1 MPKIKEPDRF
11 DRVLCRKVYHDD
23 LYDSLFDMA
32 KFGTEHCQHIKNIRL
47 KRQLYAGQLF
57 KLECFVEDLLSDKL
71 IPFMPRPGNAG
82 SIDYEPTSLSATYF
96 TLVPDFIEAV
106 KALSPMYEYCE
117 RITVFKSCADSMG
130 LLAVRLDWK
139 DIWRD
144 AKKNDPRFN
153 GASAADIFNDLVNA
167 IRAEWKVKG
176 FQVKLSKRKAEANE
190 RYLDYCKYV
199 DSLFAEDTGRA
210 RLIVLRIDL
219 YYAKQFAKRKS
230 AFDIRD
236 DLNSLLAHTRH
247 KSAIFRGMEGYIAKL
262 EYGVDKGFHW
272 HTIFFFDGSERK
284 GPAHCKIAKDIG
296 EYWKKLITK
305 GLGDYWNI
313 NDNAD
318 HYDRL
323 DRRGIGII
331 HWYDTK
337 LISNLKEHVVGYLCK
352 MDQFIKPTLD
362 FNADS
367 KSSVRLM
374 RRGDFPKKRTDKL
387 GRPRVA
393 KGKNPADQ

>member
-1 MPKIKEPDRF
+1 MPKINESDRF
-11 DRVLCRKVYHDD
+11 DRVLCRKIYYHD
-23 LYDSLFDMA
+23 LYDSLFDTTAFDA
-32 KFGTEHCQHIKNIRL
+32 K
-47 KRQLYAGQLF
+47 KRQNITLSCKNHASALY
-57 KLECFVEDLLSDKL
+57 KLECFVEDLLSNQEP
-71 IPFMPRPGNAG
+71 PFKPRPDNAG
-82 SIDYEPTSLSATYF
+82 SMNYDQTFLSETYF
-96 TLVPDFIEAV
+96 KAVPDFIQV
-106 KALSPMYEYCE
+106 VNALSPKYEYSE
-117 RITVFKSCADSMG
+117 RINVFISCAGSMG
-130 LLAVRLDWK
+130 LLGVRLDWNN
-139 DIWRD
+139 IWMD
-144 AKKNDPRFN
+144 PEKYDPRFN
-153 GASAADIFNDLVNA
+153 GASAADIFNHLANG
-167 IRAEWKVKG
+167 IRSEWKVKG
-176 FQVKLSKRKAEANE
+176 LQAKLSKRKAEANE
-190 RYLDYCKYV
+190 RYVDYCNYV

-219 YYAKQFAKRKS
+219 YYDKQYAKSKS

-236 DLNSLLAHTRH
+236 DLNSLLARTRH
-247 KSAIFRGMEGYIAKL
+247 KLTIFGGMEGYIAKL

-296 EYWKKLITK
+296 EYWKESITNS
-305 GLGDYWNI
+305 LGDYWNI
-313 NDNAD
+313 NNNAD

-337 LISNLKEHVVGYLCK
+337 LISNLKEHVLGYLCK
-352 MDQFIKPTLD
+352 MDQFIKPKLD
-362 FNADS
+362 FNPES
-367 KSSVRLM
+367 KPSVRLM